1 MLLLPDK
8 KIWRYQ
14 VTLILVLATT
24 LSTMLLVFYLPPI
37 TRNDERISNNGE
49 QLFSDEIQAGSYTD
63 ALFYFLQMVV
73 CLLIFIIGL
82 LILIE
87 SLFYWVPSLTDVTEN
102 ENKGKMIWQKTQLWF
117 PERVFSISDANT
129 RILIR
134 RNRSSLAGL
143 LMKEFTMEI
152 YIDKNI
158 PEIKQISDFTSI
170 EKMIQTPSYKILI
183 KTIKLKFLPLQLI
196 QIRTIIALMSTPF

>member
-1 MLLLPDK
+1 M
-8 KIWRYQ
+8 
-14 VTLILVLATT
+14 LATT

-37 TRNDERISNNGE
+37 ARNYERTSNDREG
-49 QLFSDEIQAGSYTD
+49 LFYDEIQAVSITD
-63 ALFYFLQMVV
+63 ALIDFLQMVV
-73 CLLIFIIGL
+73 SLMIFIIGL

-117 PERVFSISDANT
+117 PERVFSVSDANT

-134 RNRSSLAGL
+134 RNRSSLDGL

-158 PEIKQISDFTSI
+158 QEIKQISDFTSI
-170 EKMIQTPSYKILI
+170 EKMVQTSSHKILI
-183 KTIKLKFLPLQLI
+183 KTIKLKSLPLQLI
-196 QIRTIIALMSTPF
+196 QIRTILALMVTSPVKTLSDIRKLSSPN